1 MRCRKVQW
9 RLEADGA
16 SPSLEDREHLAQCP
30 ECSAHR
36 ALTRELE
43 TVFDASA
50 ASAPEPLA
58 AALRVQVESQ
68 ARQALAGA
76 QLPRIFR
83 RDVVLALCLAALA
96 FPLALAQGWLWLSG
110 LFLVLE
116 AWLPVPL
123 LAGASVIYVVSV
135 GLSLGFLYAS
145 LPFAVAYSR
154 RIQAE
159 AS

>member
-1 MRCRKVQW
+1 MRCRKVQR

-16 SPSLEDREHLAQCP
+16 SPSPEDLEHLAQCP

-36 ALTRELE
+36 ALTSELE

-50 ASAPEPLA
+50 APEPLA
-58 AALRVQVESQ
+58 PALRVQVESQ